1 MERHIGRK
9 IEKIRQLRGMTQ
21 SELGQLLGVTK
32 QAVSKMEK
40 TERCKEEKLRKV
52 AAALGVT
59 PEGLKSFSEES
70 IFYEHEIGRTIERY
84 EKLLD
89 QMKREEKDTVHK
101 IV

>member
-9 IEKIRQLRGMTQ
+9 IEKIRQLHGMTQ

-89 QMKREEKDTVHK
+89 QMKREEK
-101 IV
+101 

>member
-1 MERHIGRK
+1 
-9 IEKIRQLRGMTQ
+9 
-21 SELGQLLGVTK
+21 
-32 QAVSKMEK
+32 VSEK
-40 TERCKEEKLRKV
+40 TYKHHIQIFAKCIKKKCRSQEEEKLRKV

-89 QMKREEKDTVHK
+89 QMKREEK
-101 IV
+101 